1 MRSLGD
7 LEVDGRRVLTRVDFN
22 VPLATVEGRAT
33 ITDDG
38 RIRAALPTI
47 EWLRSHG
54 ASVVLV
60 AHLGRPKGVPTPD
73 LSLAPVATRLS
84 QLLGIPVP
92 LVALDDLSK
101 NLQPGEVVLL
111 ENIRFDPR
119 ETSKDPGERGALAR
133 ELAAN
138 ADLFVSEGFGV
149 VHREQA
155 SVTDVAA
162 LLPNAAGLL
171 VAREADVFTSL
182 LGNPARPFVV
192 ILGGAK
198 VSDKLGVI
206 GNLIPRVDRL
216 LIGGGMAYTFLAAQ
230 GHPVGDSI
238 VERDQIP
245 TVAEFL
251 RQAAAQ
257 GVEVVLPVDIV
268 VADAFAADAQT
279 QVVPA
284 DAIPAGWQGLDIGP
298 RTREMFAEKIA
309 DAGTVV
315 WNGPVGV
322 FEFAAFAAGTA
333 AVAEAVASCP
343 GFTVIGGGDSAAA
356 IRTLGI
362 PDERF
367 GHISTGGGAS
377 LEFLEGRT
385 LPGLAV
391 LEETDD

>member
-298 RTREMFAEKIA
+298 RTREIFAEKIA